1 VKLGRAITL
10 LLAGLLAGCTTVPEN
25 RGLALAITL
34 DDLPVHGEL
43 PAGDSPE
50 RMTSDLL
57 AALAAG
63 GARDARG
70 FINGQQVEQQPAHG
84 ALLQSWRD
92 RGFPLGNHGWSHRN
106 FNQLSEAEFEAEL
119 LRNEP
124 VLAAND
130 GRWFRYPFL
139 QEGATPAKRAAGR
152 AILAKHNYRI
162 AAVTMDFSDWQWTGP
177 YARCRAA
184 GDQAAIAEL
193 ERSYMDAARQS
204 IGFFRSLSRQL
215 HGRDIPYVL
224 LLHGGAFTT
233 RMMPR
238 LLELYRSSG
247 FRFVS
252 LQDAQRDPVY
262 ATENDPALPPG
273 PRGLEDAAAARNLPL
288 PPRIDFA
295 PALQRA
301 CT

>member
-1 VKLGRAITL
+1 MKLGRAAAL
-10 LLAGLLAGCTTVPEN
+10 LLVSLLAGCATVPNN

-43 PAGDSPE
+43 PTGDSPE
-50 RMTSDLL
+50 RMASGLL
-57 AALAAG
+57 AALEAG
-63 GARDARG
+63 GARDAHG
-70 FINGQQVEQQPAHG
+70 FINGQQVEQQPAHA
-84 ALLQSWRD
+84 ALLQSWRN
-92 RGFPLGNHGWSHRN
+92 RGFPLGNHGWSHKN

-124 VLAAND
+124 LLHPDD

-162 AAVTMDFSDWQWTGP
+162 AAVTMDFSDWHWTGP
-177 YARCRAA
+177 YVRCRGAS
-184 GDQAAIAEL
+184 DQAAIAEL
-193 ERSYMDAARQS
+193 ERSYMEAARQS
-204 IGFFRSLSRQL
+204 IGFYRGLSRQL

-238 LLELYRSSG
+238 LLELYRTSG

-252 LQDAQRDPVY
+252 LSDAQRDPVY
-262 ATENDPALPPG
+262 ATDKNPAQPAG
-273 PRGLEDAAAARNLPL
+273 PRGLEEAAAARNLPL
-288 PPRIDFA
+288 PPRTDFA
-295 PALQRA
+295 PALDRA

>member
-1 VKLGRAITL
+1 VKLGQAAAL
-10 LLAGLLAGCTTVPEN
+10 LLAGLLAGCATVPDN
-25 RGLALAITL
+25 KGLMLAITL

-57 AALAAG
+57 AALEAG
-63 GARDARG
+63 GARDAHG
-70 FINGQQVEQQPAHG
+70 FINGQQVEQQSADA
-84 ALLQSWRD
+84 ALLKSWRD
-92 RGFPLGNHGWSHRN
+92 RGFPLGNHGWAHKN
-106 FNQLSEAEFEAEL
+106 FNELTEAEFDTEL

-124 VLAAND
+124 LLAAED
-130 GRWFRYPFL
+130 GRWFRFPFL

-177 YARCRAA
+177 YVRCRAA
-184 GDQAAIAEL
+184 GNQAAVAEL
-193 ERSYMDAARQS
+193 ERSYMDAARQN
-204 IGFFRSLSRQL
+204 IGFYRTLSRQL

-238 LLELYRSSG
+238 LLELYRTGG

-262 ATENDPALPPG
+262 ATVNNPALPAG
-273 PRGLEDAAAARNLPL
+273 PRGLEEAAATRNLPL
-288 PPRIDFA
+288 PPRTDFA
-295 PALQRA
+295 PALERA
-301 CT
+301 CA

>member
-1 VKLGRAITL
+1 VKLGRASSL
-10 LLAGLLAGCTTVPEN
+10 LVASLLTGCATVPAHN
-25 RGLALAITL
+25 GLALAITL
-34 DDLPVHGEL
+34 DDLPVHGPL
-43 PAGDSPE
+43 PAGDLPE

-57 AALAAG
+57 AALEAG
-63 GARDARG
+63 GAREAHG
-70 FINGQQVEQQPAHG
+70 FINGQQVEQQPAHA
-84 ALLQSWRD
+84 ALLKSWRD
-92 RGFPLGNHGWSHRN
+92 RGFPLGNHGWSHKD
-106 FNQLSEAEFEAEL
+106 FNQLTEAEFEAEL

-124 VLAAND
+124 LLLPKD

-177 YARCRAA
+177 YARCRAT
-184 GDQAAIAEL
+184 GNEAAIAEL

-204 IGFFRSLSRQL
+204 IGFYRSLSRQL

-238 LLELYRSSG
+238 LLELYRTSG

-252 LQDAQRDPVY
+252 LGEAQRDPAY
-262 ATENDPALPPG
+262 ATENNPALPAG
-273 PRGLEDAAAARNLPL
+273 PRGLEDAAVARNLPL
-288 PPRIDFA
+288 PPRTDFA
-295 PALQRA
+295 PQLERA